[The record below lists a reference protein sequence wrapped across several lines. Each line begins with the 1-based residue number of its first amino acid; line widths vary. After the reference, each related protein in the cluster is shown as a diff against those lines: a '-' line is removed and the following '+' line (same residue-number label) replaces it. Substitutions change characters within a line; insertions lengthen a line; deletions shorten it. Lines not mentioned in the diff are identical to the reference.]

1 MEIIPVI
8 DLMGGI
14 VVHARGGNRKRY
26 PPLKSV
32 LTLHSDPEKVI
43 EDLLMTHSFK
53 QLYLADLDAIF
64 YQKLD
69 INLYHR
75 LVEKFPEIMF
85 WIDMGIQTQQQW
97 ITLNKVKSIKA
108 VIASETL
115 NDLNL
120 LTVEREAV
128 LSLDFQ
134 KGEFLGEPDLWLQT
148 DKWPDNIIVMNLD
161 YIGAQAGPD
170 IALLQQIRIKR
181 KDAKIFAA
189 GGVRNKQDLIVL
201 KEEGV
206 AGVLVASALHNGNLS
221 IEMLKE
227 FLIQQ

>member
-14 VVHARGGNRKRY
+14 VVHARGGEREFY
-26 PPLKSV
+26 PPLESV
-32 LTLHSDPEKVI
+32 LTQHLEPEEVI
-43 EDLLMTHSFK
+43 ADLLAMYPFK
-53 QLYLADLDAIF
+53 RFYLADLDAIF
-64 YQKLD
+64 YQNPD
-69 INLYHR
+69 IDLYNLLLKR
-75 LVEKFPEIMF
+75 FPEITF

-97 ITLNKVKSIKA
+97 MTLNKIKRIKP

-120 LTVEREAV
+120 LTAERNSI

-134 KGEFLGEPDLWLQT
+134 YEKFLGEPDLWRQP
-148 DKWPDNIIVMNLD
+148 DIWPKNIIVMNLD

-170 IALLQQIRIKR
+170 IDLLQQVRTKR
-181 KDAKIFAA
+181 TDAKIFAA
-189 GGVRNKQDLIVL
+189 GGVRNKQDLTVL
-201 KEEGV
+201 KQEGI
-206 AGVLVASALHNGNLS
+206 AGVLIASALHNGKLS

-227 FLIQQ
+227 FLI